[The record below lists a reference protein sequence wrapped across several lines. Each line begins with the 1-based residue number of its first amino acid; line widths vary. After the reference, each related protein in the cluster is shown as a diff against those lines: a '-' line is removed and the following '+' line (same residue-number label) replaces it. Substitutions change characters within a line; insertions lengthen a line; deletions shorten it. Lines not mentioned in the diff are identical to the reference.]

1 MEKGVIE
8 QMRPFIGLIPKRLV
22 IIARELNEL
31 LPTVIIVIKTYDT
44 VGEEDYEELGII
56 KK

>member
-1 MEKGVIE
+1 
-8 QMRPFIGLIPKRLV
+8 MRPFIGLIPKRLV